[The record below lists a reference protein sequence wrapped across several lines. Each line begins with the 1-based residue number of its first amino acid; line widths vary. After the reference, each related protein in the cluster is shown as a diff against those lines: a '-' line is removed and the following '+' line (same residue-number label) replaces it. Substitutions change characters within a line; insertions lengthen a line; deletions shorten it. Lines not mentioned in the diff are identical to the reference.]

1 VDPALLELYA
11 EGSPDDEV
19 AVILRL
25 SDLSDLP
32 PSVRIITRF
41 GTIATCRLPRR
52 EIPAVR
58 THVQSMKA
66 PKRYSN
72 NLANQAW
79 TKSDHDG
86 NHESHLEVQIIPSD
100 QRRPETDM
108 PTGKGVVVAHIDWG
122 LDFAHPEF
130 RKDNG
135 RTRLLAFWDQNSPM
149 DPEKPNRYGY
159 GRIFSANHIDEA
171 LAASDPYHTLG
182 YNPADSDQGLGSH
195 GTHTLSISAGNG
207 RGNGPIGLAPEADLI
222 FVHFSTSTAEGPTLL
237 GDSVALLEALDFIAE
252 AAGSRPFV
260 VNMSLG
266 RQAGQHDGKTLTEQ
280 GMDAFLLAA
289 RGRAIVQSTGNYYN
303 RRIHVQGTVRP
314 GQSQSFRLITE
325 ESDRTPNEVDLW
337 YPGIDRLQVLLRG
350 PGDGP
355 TIRVGPEEH
364 KSIVIGEREVG
375 RLYHRIGDPNNSD
388 NQVTLFLNADAPF
401 GEWEVTLDGQD
412 IVDGRFH
419 AWVERDA
426 GCLNCQA
433 RFSVEDSEPTGT
445 LGTICNGLRTI
456 AVGAYDAHRGD
467 QSLASFSSSGPTRDG
482 RQKPDIVAPG
492 VQVLA
497 ARSRPK
503 NESALSS
510 LTTRMSGTS
519 MAAPHVAGTVALMF
533 AAAGR
538 PISVEEVRR
547 ILLSNTDPPP
557 DDSNLSN
564 RLRIGNGYLN
574 TVAAVQAARSL
585 EHEGSGDKSGETEIF
600 PRDSPSEVRKG
611 DAVMAEYEPN
621 IREDEATPCQCG
633 QPQAGTSEYGPENE
647 SRSSRSSHSR
657 RQRVDT
663 LPFQFQVPLGGGA
676 PSVAFPVGGPN
687 TPFAFSVPLAGSQ
700 QPPVQTTVVAST
712 GPISSPPA
720 TPGRP
725 TSSGSG
731 DEPITVASPDVPL
744 YEPPTGE
751 GQLSWKKHGGD
762 LERRLVEAAE
772 AYVGEHQETAQSS
785 ATTLRSL
792 LVRASTDT
800 VGESEDQDVL
810 GAMFGNQVPTA
821 TTLFN
826 TMVQSSPRSVPRNA
840 MDRHYA
846 SRFEV
851 VAHPNEALSVNAIR
865 EGDLF
870 LRIARGEGWGHV
882 GVIASPEVCSRQR
895 LAEMGWRS
903 EGYPLPLPGQ
913 YVRVIE
919 TSPRPRRARDRFARR
934 VCDESGHVL
943 PDTLVLRLRQGT
955 LPWGE
960 DVSESS
966 QRRSAGIGGAS
977 LTEPSPILRRGTT
990 GNTVRELQRQLNR
1003 IHADSVALGLPGLSG
1018 CPLVEDGHFD
1028 HQTEQAVL
1036 AIQQQIFGDPAKWD
1050 GVVGAET
1057 RKHLAQLTGME
1068 PERSRLLTAYPQ
1080 REHHRWGHTHTES
1093 EFLET
1098 ACPVTEETSVVE
1110 QVAPTVP
1117 DSPLASRF
1125 IAAHASR
1132 FCTPGQAGSATC
1144 RGLVSPR
1151 SIRRVVIHVLA
1162 VPSTARRSG
1171 AEAVIAGWQN
1181 AGRQASAH
1189 YIVDRDG
1196 TTTQMVREDHVAFHC
1211 PGNNTDSIGI
1221 EHADVCNDPSPLT
1234 IQLYERS
1241 AALVRDI
1248 AQRHGFAINAI
1259 TVAGHSQVNPNH
1271 GDPGPYWDW
1280 EYYFLLLAWDG
1291 ITAASRPIRLVASV
1305 AAHSIAPTGWHIQQR
1320 RTIANDHCANHRDSW
1335 GTNFCQARPSTT
1347 SAPMELTL
1355 VVDEACTYKVSLWW
1369 PNVAGANSAV
1379 PVDIEVNCLS
1389 SPCSGT
1395 SIQNVT
1401 VNQRPNAGRWN
1412 DVAVVTVSQIPAEV
1426 KVRIRRDSPQPGWIL
1441 ADAVRLLKIATC
1453 SGTSAGGGTSR
1464 AGETAAPDQ
1473 WRDDTGELSETSRSN
1488 PEYMRW
1494 VQTALNQILGTQ
1506 LAVDGVWGNQT
1517 RSAVRRF
1524 QQQQGL
1530 TNDGVVG
1537 PQTDA
1542 ALRMALT
1549 ANGGTGRSQ
1558 ASIQAREACT
1568 TLDRFAQGSDTII
1581 PSHQTIIIASARRI
1595 LAEGIRQ
1602 IIITGFASS
1611 EGSDPD
1617 NLALGQRR
1625 ADRVARELRTTLERM
1640 RPGSSRS
1647 VSITTI
1653 SRGEREQIGAGDLH
1667 ANRRVT
1673 ICLDRPGPAPT
1684 PEPIAPTGTLVFR
1697 VTGKSFIARI
1707 GSRVGSLD
1715 CGIDTPI
1722 GRIPG
1727 ASNPALQA
1735 LALATDQAFSENPRT
1750 DTIFTTPPP
1759 ENKGYRLFSQGQ
1771 VEVVHRGN
1779 ELVSVSLRGAI
1790 TTDSGKEC
1798 VPSTGVC
1805 LQAPPL
1811 IIDQPFRT
1819 ERVSSSVMRFRWGVM
1834 GRPPDVTEP
1843 GFQLICQ
1850 RDCQFIWH
1858 QVKGTAD
1865 TSSGFPVMTSI
1876 IIEGSHFPS
1885 HRVWVDGVERLTVP
1899 QGPFSDLW
1907 NCDPNNPRRVR

>member
-1 VDPALLELYA
+1 MDPALLELYA

-19 AVILRL
+19 AVIIRL
-25 SDLSDLP
+25 SDPSDLP
-32 PSVRIITRF
+32 GSVRIIARF
-41 GTIATCRLPRR
+41 GSIATCRLPRR
-52 EIPAVR
+52 DIPAVR

-72 NLANQAW
+72 NLAYQAW
-79 TKSDHDG
+79 TKSNHDG
-86 NHESHLEVQIIPSD
+86 SYESQLDLQVIPSD
-100 QRRPETDM
+100 QRRPEADL

-130 RKDNG
+130 RKDDG

-149 DPEKPNRYGY
+149 NPHKPNRYGY

-207 RGNGPIGLAPEADLI
+207 RGDGPIGLAPETDLI

-280 GMDAFLLAA
+280 GMDAFLVASS
-289 RGRAIVQSTGNYYN
+289 GRAIVQSAGNYYN

-314 GQSQSFRLITE
+314 GQARSFCLITE
-325 ESDRTPNEVDLW
+325 EGDRTPNEVDLW
-337 YPGIDRLQVLLRG
+337 YPGIDRLHVALRG
-350 PGDGP
+350 PDGVP
-355 TIRVGPEEH
+355 TIRVGPGEH
-364 KSIVIGEREVG
+364 KSIVVDGHNVG
-375 RLYHRIGDPNNSD
+375 RLYHRIGDPNNND
-388 NQVTLFLNADAPF
+388 NQVVLFLEMSAPF
-401 GEWEVTLDGQD
+401 GEWKITLEGHEV
-412 IVDGRFH
+412 VDGRFH

-426 GCLNCQA
+426 GCRRCQA
-433 RFSVEDSEPTGT
+433 QFAPEDSEPTGT

-456 AVGAYDAHRGD
+456 AVGAYDAHDDARP
-467 QSLASFSSSGPTRDG
+467 LAPFSSAGPTRDG
-482 RQKPDIVAPG
+482 RERVAIGAPG
-492 VQVLA
+492 CQVLA
-497 ARSRPK
+497 ARSRPR
-503 NESALSS
+503 NPSATQSRA
-510 LTTRMSGTS
+510 TRMSGTS
-519 MAAPHVAGTVALMF
+519 MAAPHVTGTVALMF

-538 PISVEEVRR
+538 PISVDEVRR
-547 ILLSNTDPPP
+547 ILFSNTDPPP
-557 DDSNLSN
+557 DDSN

-574 TVAAVQAARSL
+574 TVAAVQAAQSL
-585 EHEGSGDKSGETEIF
+585 DHERPHDKSGETELF
-600 PRDSPSEVRKG
+600 PHDSPSEVRKG
-611 DAVMAEYEPN
+611 DAVMTEYEPN
-621 IREDEATPCQCG
+621 FREDGDAPCQCRKS
-633 QPQAGTSEYGPENE
+633 QASNSEYEAENE
-647 SRSSRSSHSR
+647 SRRSRLFQSR
-657 RQRVDT
+657 GQRVDA

-676 PSVAFPVGGPN
+676 PSVAFPIGGPN
-687 TPFAFSVPLAGSQ
+687 TPFAFSVPLTGSQ
-700 QPPVQTTVVAST
+700 QTPVQTTVVNSA
-712 GPISSPPA
+712 GPISSPST
-720 TPGRP
+720 TPTRP
-725 TSSGSG
+725 TSPSSG
-731 DEPITVASPDVPL
+731 DEPVTVASLDAPL
-744 YEPPTGE
+744 YEPPTSE
-751 GQLSWKKHGGD
+751 GQSSWKKYGGD

-772 AYVGEHQETAQSS
+772 ACVGEHQETAQSS

-792 LVRASTDT
+792 LVRASAAT
-800 VGESEDQDVL
+800 VGESEDEDVL
-810 GAMFGNQVPTA
+810 GVMFGNQVPTA

-840 MDRHYA
+840 MDRHYV

-851 VAHPNEALSVNAIR
+851 VAHPNEPLSVNVIR

-870 LRIARGEGWGHV
+870 LRIAQGEGWGHV
-882 GVIASPEVCSRQR
+882 GVIASPEVCLQQR

-913 YVRVIE
+913 YIRVIE

-934 VCDESGHVL
+934 ISDESGYVL
-943 PDTLVLRLRQGT
+943 PDTLILRLRQGI
-955 LPWGE
+955 LPWE
-960 DVSESS
+960 ESEPEPS
-966 QRRSAGIGGAS
+966 RNRSAGIGGVR

-990 GNTVRELQRQLNR
+990 GNTVREIQRQLNR

-1036 AIQQQIFGDPAKWD
+1036 ALQQQIFGDPAKWD

-1057 RKHLAQLTGME
+1057 RKHLAQLTGIE
-1068 PERSRLLTAYPQ
+1068 PERSQSRTASPQ

-1093 EFLET
+1093 DFLET

-1211 PGNNTDSIGI
+1211 PGNNDDSIGI

-1234 IQLYERS
+1234 TQLYERS
-1241 AALVRDI
+1241 AALVRDL
-1248 AQRHGFAINAI
+1248 AQRHGFAINVT

-1291 ITAASRPIRLVASV
+1291 TTAASRPIRQV
-1305 AAHSIAPTGWHIQQR
+1305 AAVNAPSTTPAGWQLQQR
-1320 RTIANDHCANHRDSW
+1320 RFIANDHCASQRDAW
-1335 GTNFCQARPSTT
+1335 GARFVQARPSPTG
-1347 SAPMELTL
+1347 APVELTL
-1355 VVDEACTYKVSLWW
+1355 VVDEACTYKLSLWC
-1369 PNVAGANSAV
+1369 PRVAGANSAV
-1379 PVDIEVNCLS
+1379 PVDVEVNCLS

-1395 SIQNVT
+1395 SNQTVT
-1401 VNQRPNAGRWN
+1401 VDQRSNTGRWN
-1412 DVAVVTVSQIPAEV
+1412 DVAVVTVSQTPAEV
-1426 KVRIRRDSPQPGWIL
+1426 KVRVRRDSAQTGWIL

-1453 SGTSAGGGTSR
+1453 SGTSAGDGTSR
-1464 AGETAAPDQ
+1464 TAETMVPDQ
-1473 WRDDTGELSETSRSN
+1473 WWDDTRELSETSSSN
-1488 PEYMRW
+1488 PEYIRW
-1494 VQTALNQILGTQ
+1494 VQTALSQILGTQ
-1506 LAVDGVWGNQT
+1506 LAVDGVWGNET

-1537 PQTDA
+1537 AQTDV
-1542 ALRMALT
+1542 ALRMALS
-1549 ANGGTGRSQ
+1549 ANGQTGRSQ
-1558 ASIQAREACT
+1558 GSIQARETCT
-1568 TLDRFAQGSDTII
+1568 ALDRFAQGSDTII
-1581 PSHQTIIIASARRI
+1581 PSHQTKIIASARRI

-1602 IIITGFASS
+1602 ITITGFASS

-1625 ADRVARELRTTLERM
+1625 ADRVARELQATLERM

-1647 VSITTI
+1647 VRMATT
-1653 SRGEREQIGAGDLH
+1653 SRGEREQIAGEDLE

-1673 ICLDRPGPAPT
+1673 ICLDQ
-1684 PEPIAPTGTLVFR
+1684 EPVVPSRTRVFR

-1715 CGIDTPI
+1715 CGIDI
-1722 GRIPG
+1722 GGRRIPG
-1727 ASNPALQA
+1727 LSNPALQA
-1735 LALATDQAFSENPRT
+1735 LALATDQVFSEDPRT
-1750 DTIFTTPPP
+1750 DRIFTTPPP
-1759 ENKGYRLFSQGQ
+1759 DNKGYRLFSQGQ
-1771 VEVVHRGN
+1771 IEVVHRGN

-1790 TTDSGKEC
+1790 ITDSGKEC
-1798 VPSTGVC
+1798 VPSTGAC

-1811 IIDQPFRT
+1811 IIDQPFST
-1819 ERVSSSVMRFRWGVM
+1819 ERASSSVMRFRWGVM

-1850 RDCQFIWH
+1850 RECQFIWH
-1858 QVKGTAD
+1858 QVKGTVDA
-1865 TSSGFPVMTSI
+1865 SSGSPVMTSI
-1876 IIEGSHFPS
+1876 IIAGSHFPS
-1885 HRVWVDGVERLTVP
+1885 HRVWIDGVERLTVP